1 MAAYRSGM
9 LERVAAAG
17 GSGGGASGGASG
29 GGASGG
35 GASGGGTSGGGA
47 SGARRSPRVH
57 GPVGVAPL
65 CSECA
70 ADGHWRDDCPALLL
84 PQA

>member
-9 LERVAAAG
+9 LERAGAAG
-17 GSGGGASGGASG
+17 GSGSGSSSG
-29 GGASGG
+29 GGSGG
-35 GASGGGTSGGGA
+35 